1 MTSAINSY
9 STGSYFGVTSDFF
22 KNSSNKASGN
32 SYVSDF
38 SNIRSGS
45 YYKLMKAYYSG
56 NSNATS
62 LVDSSSEKKAAE
74 RINAIAVRDEAS
86 ALKKSAAS
94 LLKTGTDSL
103 FNKKTVKD
111 DKGNESE
118 GYDTN
123 SIYKSVS
130 SFVDNYNDL
139 IKSTADSGNNA
150 VLTSAASMVGSTRV
164 NEELLDS
171 VGITVGSDNTLSID
185 EKQFKAADV
194 STIKSLFNGTGSYG
208 YRISAGTTNIYNQSV
223 SQLAQLATGTSY
235 SSSGSYNYNY
245 SGSLYNSQL

>member
-9 STGSYFGVTSDFF
+9 STGSYFGVNSDFF
-22 KNSSNKASGN
+22 KTSSNTASGT
-32 SYVSDF
+32 SYISDY
-38 SNIRSGS
+38 SNIKSGS

-56 NSNATS
+56 NSNAASMVDTS
-62 LVDSSSEKKAAE
+62 STTKAAD

-86 ALKKSAAS
+86 ALKKSGAA

-103 FNKKTVKD
+103 FNKTTIKD

-118 GYDTN
+118 GYDMD

-130 SFVDNYNDL
+130 SFVDNYNEL
-139 IKSTADSGNNA
+139 VTSAADSANSA
-150 VLTSAASMVGSTRV
+150 VLTSAASIVGSTRA
-164 NEELLDS
+164 NETLLGS
-171 VGITVGSDNTLSID
+171 VGITVGSDNTLSLD
-185 EKQFKAADV
+185 EKEFKAADV
-194 STIKSLFNGTGSYG
+194 SKIKSLFNGTGSYG

-235 SSSGSYNYNY
+235 SSKGSYSYNYT
-245 SGSLYNSQL
+245 GSLYNTQQ